1 MEMLFVSPSHIDIG
15 RKLVQHSIHN
25 LGKMERLAVQ
35 PRCVKWLIV
44 NEKNKKREEQKF
56 FSSVPPQGVAFIAS
70 GGIVAGIFV
79 SNSPLTD
86 TVF

>member
-1 MEMLFVSPSHIDIG
+1 MQSFYSAMSNKITQLAKSN
-15 RKLVQHSIHN
+15 KTTL
-25 LGKMERLAVQ
+25 RLSY
-35 PRCVKWLIV
+35 L
-44 NEKNKKREEQKF
+44 
-56 FSSVPPQGVAFIAS
+56 VPPQGVAFIAS